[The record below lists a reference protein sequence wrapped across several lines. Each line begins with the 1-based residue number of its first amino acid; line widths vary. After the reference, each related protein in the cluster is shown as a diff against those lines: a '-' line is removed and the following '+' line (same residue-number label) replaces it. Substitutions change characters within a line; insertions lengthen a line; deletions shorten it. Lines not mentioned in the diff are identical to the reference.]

1 MPPEGTVKW
10 KARAVEHRRAAGY
23 PLELDQPPRLPHRSR
38 HAGPWQ
44 TGPVPTGAQ
53 RTLDRFLRDAAAC
66 AGNRHAGNADR
77 KQARPTNIRDEFR
90 ADDLRVL
97 QPGSESTMS
106 IRSLYR
112 RHSPQFKLTLCAD
125 IRNGKIGRREAKRTY
140 QILAN
145 LIQLW
150 LSQYDRGELNV
161 EEAAA
166 TT

>member
-97 QPGSESTMS
+97 QPGSASTIGVNPWGGQYRANKW
-106 IRSLYR
+106 IRLLGLLGGRARWPKEAS
-112 RHSPQFKLTLCAD
+112 TL
-125 IRNGKIGRREAKRTY
+125 RTV
-140 QILAN
+140 
-145 LIQLW
+145 
-150 LSQYDRGELNV
+150 R
-161 EEAAA
+161 
-166 TT
+166 

>member
-1 MPPEGTVKW
+1 MPPEGTGKW
-10 KARAVEHRRAAGY
+10 KARAVYHRPAAGY

-66 AGNRHAGNADR
+66 AGNADR

-97 QPGSESTMS
+97 QPGSAST
-106 IRSLYR
+106 
-112 RHSPQFKLTLCAD
+112 
-125 IRNGKIGRREAKRTY
+125 IGVNPWGWT
-140 QILAN
+140 
-145 LIQLW
+145 IQ
-150 LSQYDRGELNV
+150 SE
-161 EEAAA
+161 
-166 TT
+166 